1 MRAGLTPVVA
11 VVFIVLALS
20 GGEGPVG
27 LAENPPEDDAWAKIT
42 QEEWQPGY
50 VNESG
55 TTFPMKDLECVGP
68 QTRMVS
74 NPALPWHAVKERM
87 HQHLGHP
94 TQDPWLF
101 QTAMTIQKEEP
112 DTCVLGVTS
121 TSAYLLPVVMPKFR
135 NMARVLSSDH
145 NLLVLNVSFYD
156 TLRSGFPIFGILDGL
171 STPQYR
177 AWFGSP
183 ESFEYFP
190 EQPARSACADPSA
203 TTLLHEIGRGR
214 ESPTG
219 WRAPLA
225 LAVAAY
231 TSTQAAAPEPC
242 LPALSAALLVFA
254 LARAQSTPSGRGASR
269 EAALRDVVELVSRAE
284 EHIRNDSYQGVPF
297 GLLVACPWSPW
308 WLLHRLQLELPR
320 LLQLPRGPQRAGG
333 GEGEPGRGRSEL

>member
-1 MRAGLTPVVA
+1 MRAGLPRVVA
-11 VVFIVLALS
+11 VGAAVLALS
-20 GGEGPVG
+20 EGEDPAGFVEEP
-27 LAENPPEDDAWAKIT
+27 LEEDLWAKLT

-55 TTFPMKDLECVGP
+55 TTFPMKDLGCTGP

-74 NPALPWHAVKERM
+74 NPALSWQAVKEQM
-87 HQHLGHP
+87 HQHLGDP

-112 DTCVLGVTS
+112 DACVLGVTS

-135 NMARVLSSDH
+135 NMARVLSSDA
-145 NLLVLNVSFYD
+145 NLLVLNVTFYD

-171 STPQYR
+171 ATPQYR
-177 AWFGSP
+177 AWFGTP

-190 EQPARSACADPSA
+190 EQSAWPSCDDPSA
-203 TTLLHEIGRGR
+203 TALLHEIGRGR
-214 ESPTG
+214 GSPTG

-231 TSTQAAAPEPC
+231 TSRQAAAPEPC

-254 LARAQSTPSGRGASR
+254 LARVQSAPSGAGASR
-269 EAALRDVVELVSRAE
+269 EAILRDVVELVSRAE
-284 EHIRNDSYQGVPF
+284 EHLRNHTYQGVPF
-297 GLLVACPWSPW
+297 GLLVASPWSPW

-320 LLQLPRGPQRAGG
+320 LFAPHGRAVGAGG
-333 GEGEPGRGRSEL
+333 PSPGRDEL